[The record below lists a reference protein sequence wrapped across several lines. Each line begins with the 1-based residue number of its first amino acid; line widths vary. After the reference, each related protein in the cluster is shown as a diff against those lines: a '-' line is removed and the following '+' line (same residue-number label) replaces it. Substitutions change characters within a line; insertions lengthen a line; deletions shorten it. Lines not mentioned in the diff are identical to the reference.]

1 MVPNFDSR
9 NCANSK
15 NSQSKMRKVA
25 GVAIDMEIFAIG
37 YKFDPNILDVIEQM
51 LLIMQLLRQSIN

>member
-1 MVPNFDSR
+1 
-9 NCANSK
+9 
-15 NSQSKMRKVA
+15 MRKVA
-25 GVAIDMEIFAIG
+25 GVAIDMEIFGIG